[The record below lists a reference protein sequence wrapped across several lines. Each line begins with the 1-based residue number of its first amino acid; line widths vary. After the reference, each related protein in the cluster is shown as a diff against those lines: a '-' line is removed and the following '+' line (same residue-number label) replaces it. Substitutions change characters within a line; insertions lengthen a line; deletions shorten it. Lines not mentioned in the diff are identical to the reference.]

1 MKIVGFDGYYSK
13 ESSILH
19 AAALELKIIV
29 FVKTPK
35 NSSEGVILSSN
46 SRELRSLATW
56 GQMGKIA

>member
-1 MKIVGFDGYYSK
+1 MQMIHFVWFSNNVRRPQRVWRLDNRVKIVGFDGYYSK

-35 NSSEGVILSSN
+35 NSS
-46 SRELRSLATW
+46 
-56 GQMGKIA
+56 